1 MVEKQGVGSIW
12 NKGNWHWEERNYSD
26 FAKEWLAKEFCTI
39 EATTPLAKIQIYEV
53 KELKGSASVTI
64 RKQK

>member
-12 NKGNWHWEERNYSD
+12 NKGGWHWEERNFSD
-26 FAKEWLAKEFCTI
+26 FAKEYLTKAWCSIVHKSKDAEI
-39 EATTPLAKIQIYEV
+39 SIYEV

-64 RKQK
+64 RK

>member
-1 MVEKQGVGSIW
+1 MEKQGVGSIW

-26 FAKEWLAKEFCTI
+26 FAKEWLSKEFCTI
-39 EATTPLAKIQIYEV
+39 EETIPHAKIQIYEV

>member
-26 FAKEWLAKEFCTI
+26 FAKEWLSKEFCTI
-39 EATTPLAKIQIYEV
+39 EETIPLAKIQIYEV